1 MFPRLPKVFRIF
13 YMGVAFLSLCSF
25 LILRELSSRKKQELK
40 MTRLSS
46 LPAKERQEIG
56 GEDLNTNNKNLN
68 IKQNEYNNNFFFFN
82 GMPYRSARV
91 GSSSSQSKQQVLQI
105 QQLPDE
111 NIDSQTS
118 LWNQSSLTT
127 GPSLGLPYNF
137 SQIINPSF
145 LCASHNFVIVYIHTA
160 PNNFKRRMAIR
171 QTWGEKDLLK
181 NYEVRLVFVMGV
193 VDSVRVMEMVKLES
207 DRYNDIMQSDFKDS
221 YRNLSFKAMVAL
233 RWIAAYCHNITYI
246 LKTDDDI
253 LVNIFLLAKQLNDLH
268 QHNFGRQDF
277 IMCNVWTGMRAIRDR
292 RSKWFVPRREFPRD
306 TYPSY
311 CSGSA
316 FVMSPDL
323 AVRLLKKSLTIPFF
337 WIDDVYVTGVLVKAI
352 GLKHVR
358 FNSAYVLDSG
368 KVVDRFFKDTTRTLV
383 FYHVRG
389 YNTMYTLWQKLKE
402 RMNLLSS
409 EHRNFPV
416 SRTPGPR

>member
-25 LILRELSSRKKQELK
+25 LILRELSSRKKQDLK
-40 MTRLSS
+40 MARLSS
-46 LPAKERQEIG
+46 LPAKDRQKISDG
-56 GEDLNTNNKNLN
+56 DFNNKNFN
-68 IKQNEYNNNFFFFN
+68 MKQSENNNILNPFFFN
-82 GMPYRSARV
+82 GMSYRSVRG
-91 GSSSSQSKQQVLQI
+91 GSSSSQIKQSLQL
-105 QQLPDE
+105 QQQED
-111 NIDSQTS
+111 IFDSQTS
-118 LWNQSSLTT
+118 LWNQSSLTP

-145 LCASHNFVIVYIHTA
+145 LCASQNFVIVYIHTA

-181 NYEVRLVFVMGV
+181 NYEIRLVFVMGV

-207 DRYNDIMQSDFKDS
+207 DRYNDIMQSDFRDS

-337 WIDDVYVTGVLVKAI
+337 WIDDVYVTGVLVKAL

-389 YNTMYTLWQKLKE
+389 YNTMYTLWQRLKD
-402 RMNLLSS
+402 RMNSLTS
-409 EHRNFPV
+409 EHRGFPV
-416 SRTPGPR
+416 SRTPAPR

>member
-1 MFPRLPKVFRIF
+1 M
-13 YMGVAFLSLCSF
+13 A
-25 LILRELSSRKKQELK
+25 
-40 MTRLSS
+40 RLSS
-46 LPAKERQEIG
+46 VPAKERQDTG
-56 GEDLNTNNKNLN
+56 GDINNNKNN
-68 IKQNEYNNNFFFFN
+68 IKQNDNNINFLNPLLFN
-82 GMPYRSARV
+82 GMSYKSVRG
-91 GSSSSQSKQQVLQI
+91 GSSSSQAKQQGVQLQL
-105 QQLPDE
+105 QPDDSF
-111 NIDSQTS
+111 DSQTS
-118 LWNQSSLTT
+118 IWNQSSLTP

-145 LCASHNFVIVYIHTA
+145 LCASRNFVIVYIHTA

-171 QTWGEKDLLK
+171 QTWGEKTLLK
-181 NYEVRLVFVMGV
+181 NYEIRLVFVMGV
-193 VDSVRVMEMVKLES
+193 VDSIRIMDMVKLES

-233 RWIAAYCHNITYI
+233 RWIAAYCTNITYI

-253 LVNIFLLAKQLNDLH
+253 LVNIYLLAKQLNDLH

-323 AVRLLKKSLTIPFF
+323 AVRLLKKSLSIPFF

-352 GLKHVR
+352 GLRHVR

-389 YNTMYTLWQKLKE
+389 YNTMYMLWQKLRE
-402 RMNLLSS
+402 RMNTVTPDH
-409 EHRNFPV
+409 HRILPLN
-416 SRTPGPR
+416 RTPGHR